1 MRKTE
6 GFSNGALRFIMAN
19 ALRPFLMD
27 DINIHQGVNTMSTK
41 EKQES
46 TFLNKLF
53 TGISLIYLLL
63 GAMMILIPELQLQ
76 YICYGISIVLLI
88 LGIVFIVKYF
98 LTESY
103 KNLNQYGFS
112 IGVFLVIIGICT
124 LVRNEQMAKSFQTY
138 IGVCILL
145 TAIIKLQNAMDLKAL
160 KDRAWSVICIVS
172 VVIMVCAIIIIIDP
186 FSDHNY
192 EIALTYF
199 SLLFDG
205 IISLFSYNYLAFRLK
220 RSEKKSREED
230 QEQIRDQVF
239 EMAEDEA
246 NEDVI
251 PAPEQENE
259 ENELKF

>member
-1 MRKTE
+1 
-6 GFSNGALRFIMAN
+6 
-19 ALRPFLMD
+19 
-27 DINIHQGVNTMSTK
+27 MSTK

-46 TFLNKLF
+46 TFLHKLF

-63 GAMMILIPELQLQ
+63 GALLILIPKLQLQ
-76 YICYGISIVLLI
+76 YICYGISIVLVI

-112 IGVFLVIIGICT
+112 IGVFLVLIGICT
-124 LVRNEQMAKSFQTY
+124 LVKNEQMAKSFQTY

-172 VVIMVCAIIIIIDP
+172 MVIMVCAIIIIINP
-186 FSDHNY
+186 FSDHSY

-205 IISLFSYNYLAFRLK
+205 IISLFSYNYLAFRIK
-220 RSEKKSREED
+220 RNEKKQRMREAAKNQDKD
-230 QEQIRDQVF
+230 QEELF
-239 EMAEDEA
+239 EIAEDEI

-251 PAPEQENE
+251 AALDQENE
-259 ENELKF
+259 TEV